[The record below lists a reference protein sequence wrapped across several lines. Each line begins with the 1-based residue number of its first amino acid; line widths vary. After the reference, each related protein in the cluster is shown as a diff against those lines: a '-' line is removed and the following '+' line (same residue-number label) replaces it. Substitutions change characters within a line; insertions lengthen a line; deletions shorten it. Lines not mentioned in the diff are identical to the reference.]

1 MEWND
6 LLSQERFK
14 KFNFENQGTD
24 YRSPYLV
31 DVDRISFC
39 LSFRKMQDKTQVY
52 PLSDRV
58 CVRTRLT
65 HSLEVATVARSLGYT
80 VGQEIVKK
88 ENLPQGI
95 TEHDFGYI
103 TQAAALAHDIG
114 NPPFGHIVE
123 YAIKDFFKK
132 HKEKF
137 LNLGISKEN
146 ILDMENFD
154 GNPQGFRIITK
165 NASWRV
171 ENGLRLTYAT
181 LGAFMKYPTLAES
194 KTKYPGGSKIGAFTS
209 EKEVFLQ
216 TVEKLGLKELEKG
229 CFARH
234 PLAFITEAADDICY
248 IVADIEDAYNM
259 DILPLEQVEKLLA
272 PLATGKEYSKQN
284 EAIKEIYNNN
294 MYKFLDDKR
303 KIEWLRGRAIANMI
317 VATTKSFNKNYPQI
331 MQGEMMK
338 DLLEATIHDETVK
351 ACKRISREMIFTFKP
366 KIEMEMQGINSINKM
381 LSTTFDIIENP
392 QSRVYERLLKVLEIE
407 FEQDDDNN
415 SKFRKIM
422 DKITGATDYE
432 IMHYNNLL
440 K

>member
-1 MEWND
+1 MEWHK

-14 KFNFENQGTD
+14 TFDFGDQNTD

-52 PLSDRV
+52 PLSDKV

-88 ENLPQGI
+88 EVLPQGI

-114 NPPFGHIVE
+114 NPPFGHIIE

-132 HKEKF
+132 YKEKF
-137 LNLGISKEN
+137 LKLGISKEN

-171 ENGLRLTYAT
+171 ENGLRLTYAV
-181 LGAFMKYPTLAES
+181 LGAFMKYPCLTKS
-194 KTKYPGGSKIGAFTS
+194 TTKYPGGNKIGVFNS
-209 EKEVFLQ
+209 EEEIFLQ
-216 TVEKLGLKELEKG
+216 AAKKLGLKEIEKG

-248 IVADIEDAYNM
+248 IVADIEDAHNM
-259 DILPLEQVEKLLA
+259 DIIPLEQVEQLLA
-272 PLATGKEYSKQN
+272 PLATAKELSKQK
-284 EAIKEIYNNN
+284 EAIKEIYDNN
-294 MYKFLDDKR
+294 MYKFLDNKR
-303 KIEWLRGRAIANMI
+303 KIEWLRGRAIAKLI
-317 VATTKSFNKNYPQI
+317 IETTASFNRNYSKI
-331 MQGEMMK
+331 MQGEMVQ
-338 DLLEATIHDETVK
+338 DLLEDTIHSETVK
-351 ACKRISREMIFTFKP
+351 ACKDISRKMIFTFKP

-381 LSTTFDIIENP
+381 LETSFDIIENP
-392 QSRVYERLLKVLEIE
+392 TSRIYERLLRVLEIE
-407 FEQDDDNN
+407 FSQDDDNN
-415 SKFRKIM
+415 KKFRKIM
-422 DKITGATDYE
+422 DKIAGATDYE
-432 IMHYNNLL
+432 LMQYDKLL